1 MPTWLFKTDPD
12 TYSLADLEREGRA
25 TWDGVANNTALI
37 HLRKTAPGDEVLIY
51 HSGDDKAILGLAR
64 VVKGGYPDPKQ
75 KNPKLAVCD
84 IEFVKRLATP
94 VPLAA
99 IKAEKALADFDL
111 VRISRLSVMPVSPA
125 HRAILKRLGVPA
137 VAR

>member
-1 MPTWLFKTDPD
+1 MPSWLFKSDPD
-12 TYSLADLEREGRA
+12 TYSLADLERDRRA

-51 HSGDDKAILGLAR
+51 HSGDDKAVVGVAK

-84 IEFVKRLATP
+84 VEFVRRLRAP
-94 VPLAA
+94 VLLLAM
-99 IKAEKALADFDL
+99 KAEKGLSDFDL
-111 VRISRLSVMPVSPA
+111 VRISRLSVMPVSAA
-125 HRAILKRLGVPA
+125 HRAILARLGVH
-137 VAR
+137 